1 MHLNSL
7 IHTDSMSTADNS
19 QNQKLRFRIVECSGE
34 DPQHPVSELL
44 TGSPQSS
51 GWQSQRFCTFPQYIT
66 FQFMTPV
73 RLKQLQFLSHEN
85 KIPTKLELYTA
96 VGDYKSNL
104 SLNDTKFKK
113 LGYLSLDTNEKSGFT
128 LRELK
133 TVYIEAPCV
142 YLRIIFE
149 KCHVNKFNFF
159 NQVGLIAIAAFGE
172 PLTQSPIKN
181 PNIALER
188 QERAEA
194 PSFKG
199 DDFVIRKLRELEG
212 NKFRAIDREEFEEA
226 HFIKQEILKVKQIG
240 TQLQRFEERKQVAQ
254 ENEDYETATNLKRE
268 IERLREAI
276 SLCGTN
282 PEKRQN
288 GYAPT
293 PKPEK
298 SLATYN
304 SYEQGGGSQKGSLAE
319 IPEPRL
325 SAKKQAG
332 NGREPKPQRR

>member
-1 MHLNSL
+1 
-7 IHTDSMSTADNS
+7 MSTADNS

-85 KIPTKLELYTA
+85 KIPTKLELYTSL
-96 VGDYKSNL
+96 GDYKSNL

-149 KCHVNKFNFF
+149 KCHINKFNFF

-172 PLTQSPIKN
+172 PVTQSPGRHLN
-181 PNIALER
+181 HSALER
-188 QERAEA
+188 NERNERAE
-194 PSFKG
+194 PVSKT
-199 DDFVIRKLRELEG
+199 DEFVIRKLRELEG
-212 NKFRAIDREEFEEA
+212 SKFRAIDREEFEEA

-240 TQLQRFEERKQVAQ
+240 AQLQRFEERKLVAM
-254 ENEDYETATNLKRE
+254 ENEDFETATNLKRE
-268 IERLREAI
+268 IERLRDAV
-276 SLCGTN
+276 SLCGTSN
-282 PEKRQN
+282 SPDRNKN
-288 GYAPT
+288 GYAP
-293 PKPEK
+293 PSKPEK

-304 SYEQGGGSQKGSLAE
+304 SYEQGSQKGSLAE

-325 SAKKQAG
+325 SAHKKP
-332 NGREPKPQRR
+332 NPKEPKPQKR